1 MTETGRLETF
11 ADGVFAIAITLLVL
25 GIRLPTPDEDLGRAL
40 ARQWPEFVAYLISF
54 LTIGIMWVQHHRLFT
69 LIRRSNI
76 TFAMINVI
84 FLMFIAFVP
93 FPTAVLAQRL
103 GSGVDAVGATLL
115 YGATMTAI
123 AVMFNAI
130 WRYGSARGGHLL
142 VAEISASR
150 RAEARG
156 LSVRRADLRLDH
168 PAGVPQ
174 SVSQPGGI
182 CPVRRLLGAPD
193 QRSDDRRLTDRRAS
207 SPRPKAS
214 RAG

>member
-1 MTETGRLETF
+1 VTETGRLETF

-25 GIRLPTPDEDLGRAL
+25 AIRLPTPDEDLGSAL
-40 ARQWPEFVAYLISF
+40 VRQWPEFVAYVVSF
-54 LTIGIMWVQHHRLFT
+54 LTIGIMWIQHHRLFT
-69 LIRRSNI
+69 LIRRSNT

-84 FLMFIAFVP
+84 FLMVIAFVP

-123 AVMFNAI
+123 ALMFNAI
-130 WRYGSARGGHLL
+130 WRYGAARGGHLL

-156 LSVRRADLRLDH
+156 YRYGPPIYVVITLLAFVSPYLAL
-168 PAGVPQ
+168 AGFAGFAAYWALPI
-174 SVSQPGGI
+174 SGPT
-182 CPVRRLLGAPD
+182 
-193 QRSDDRRLTDRRAS
+193 SD
-207 SPRPKAS
+207 
-214 RAG
+214 G

>member
-1 MTETGRLETF
+1 VTETGRLETF

-69 LIRRSNI
+69 LIRRSNS

-103 GSGVDAVGATLL
+103 GSGVDALLATIL

-130 WRYGSARGGHLL
+130 WRYGSAGGGRLL
-142 VAEISASR
+142 IADISASR

-156 LSVRRADLRLDH
+156 YRYGVPVYAFITLLAFLNPYLSVVGFGLFAAYWALPISGPTSYD
-168 PAGVPQ
+168 
-174 SVSQPGGI
+174 
-182 CPVRRLLGAPD
+182 
-193 QRSDDRRLTDRRAS
+193 
-207 SPRPKAS
+207 
-214 RAG
+214 